1 MKKLTI
7 LLLLA
12 IAVAGTSAA
21 HAWTFDVIAKTCFHD
36 KKTYACPEAYSKV
49 TFTEATVFYKVGVRA
64 VFSGPDY
71 DKELTKESGIS
82 FFIPSS
88 WEARV
93 KYWKCA
99 YSGVH
104 SVEGRHW
111 IWVSSSSGPTIP
123 EETFT
128 LMVRQYCD
136 CGPGPA

>member
-1 MKKLTI
+1 MTKLAT
-7 LLLLA
+7 LLLVS
-12 IAVAGTSAA
+12 IAVTGTSAA

-49 TFTEATVFYKVGVRA
+49 SFAEATVFHKVGVLA

-82 FFIPSS
+82 ILFPSS

-93 KYWKCA
+93 KYSKCA
-99 YSGVH
+99 YSGAH
-104 SVEGRHW
+104 SVQGRHW
-111 IWVSSSSGPTIP
+111 IWVSSSSGPTPP

-136 CGPGPA
+136 CGLGPA